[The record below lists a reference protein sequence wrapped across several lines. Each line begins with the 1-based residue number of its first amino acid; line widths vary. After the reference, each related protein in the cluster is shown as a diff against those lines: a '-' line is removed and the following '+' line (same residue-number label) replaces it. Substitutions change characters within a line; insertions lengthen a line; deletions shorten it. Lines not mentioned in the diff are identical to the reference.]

1 MSAIGTGV
9 TLICG
14 NQLDGEAPIGGAAG
28 AQRPAMIPI
37 TMFVGDIVSLSH
49 FVGRRAWQ
57 IIVTD
62 SNGNVQ
68 SSSDFPAFQVLNA
81 RPLPDAISITNNSGA
96 VKSVFIS
103 IRWQENSVEAQLFP
117 VGDLNDEQRNRTAT
131 VGNATVSIT
140 GGGGD

>member
-28 AQRPAMIPI
+28 AQRPAMTPI
-37 TMFVGDIVSLSH
+37 VMNGGDVASLSH
-49 FVGRRAWQ
+49 FVGRKAWQ

-62 SNGNVQ
+62 DNGNVQ
-68 SSSDFPAFQVLNA
+68 SSADFPAVQVLNA
-81 RPLPDAISITNNSGA
+81 RPLPDALSVTNSSGGP
-96 VKSVFIS
+96 KSVFIA

-140 GGGGD
+140 GGGD